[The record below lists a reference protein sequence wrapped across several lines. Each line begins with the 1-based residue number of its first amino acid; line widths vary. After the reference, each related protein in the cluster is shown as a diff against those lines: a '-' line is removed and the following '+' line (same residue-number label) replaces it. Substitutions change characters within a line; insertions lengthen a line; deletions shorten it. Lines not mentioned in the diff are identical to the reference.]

1 MKTLERK
8 FSSSE
13 RIIAKAKFSAWVYVS
28 PVIVAMVLGGII
40 AVLWIF
46 GAKIEGL
53 FGVKNAPK
61 YLTEQNMRWALL
73 GAAGVVLICTLI
85 VTLKLYSKELIVT
98 EDKIVYREGIA
109 SVHNVVIPL
118 KEVRILESHQ
128 TGFQRICG
136 IGTITIIS
144 DAEKPYNI
152 KGIKSA
158 ERFSR
163 RIIRQMSEVRRA
175 QESTKFILKLN

>member
-1 MKTLERK
+1 MKTLERR

-13 RIIAKAKFSAWVYVS
+13 RIIAKAKFSAWAYLS
-28 PVIVAMVLGGII
+28 CVILAVVLGGII

-46 GAKIEGL
+46 GGKLEGL
-53 FGVKNAPK
+53 LGVENAPQ
-61 YLTEQNMRWALL
+61 YLTEQNLRWALL
-73 GAAGVVLICTLI
+73 GAAGVVLLSVLI
-85 VTLKLYSKELIVT
+85 VTCKLYGKEFIVT
-98 EDKIVYREGIA
+98 EDKIVYREGIS

-128 TGFQRICG
+128 SGLQRLLG
-136 IGTITIIS
+136 VGTIVIIS
-144 DAEKPYNI
+144 DAEKPYYI

-158 ERFSR
+158 DRFSR

-175 QESTKFILKLN
+175 QESTRVILSLA